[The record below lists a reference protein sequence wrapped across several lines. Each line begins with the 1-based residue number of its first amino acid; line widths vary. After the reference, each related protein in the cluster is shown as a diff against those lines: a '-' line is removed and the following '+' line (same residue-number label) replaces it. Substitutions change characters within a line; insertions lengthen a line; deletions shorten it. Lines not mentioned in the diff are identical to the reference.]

1 MSCPT
6 TGRRQVSVYRNLLV
20 AAAANVARYRMR
32 SFVVLLCLV
41 AICAPYVTGVAISE
55 GIRADAERS
64 VEEGADL
71 YLTMDH
77 FGRNGPVPLKYLE
90 ALRASPYVL
99 RVVPR
104 IAGRAVA
111 SIGLPDR
118 QTGQSELVVILGL
131 EPEQFDAVPA
141 PVRQAETPKM
151 HQGDALIGAALA
163 DELQVQPGD
172 KILIR
177 IADVTMPFR
186 IAGVLRRDAGIWS
199 AQLICLTL
207 EDAGQLFALPGY
219 ASEFLIYCR
228 PGPGNIQAVREDMLD
243 VLGRQPYRLQTK
255 TREVRAYVDKGFR
268 QQQGIFTVLYLV
280 AFSVGI
286 PALLVASGL
295 GLSDRRREIGIAKAV
310 GWQTT
315 DVMLMV
321 TFEQMLLS
329 VMAASLAVLVSFVW
343 LRVFNGAFVAQFFIS
358 EVGHIAPFRV
368 PARFAPAAPA
378 LSLLLCLSITMVGG
392 LYTTW
397 RLATQPPAET
407 MR

>member
-1 MSCPT
+1 M
-6 TGRRQVSVYRNLLV
+6 SVYRNLLL
-20 AAAANVARYRMR
+20 AAAANVARYRVR
-32 SFVVLLCLV
+32 SSVVILCLV
-41 AICAPYVTGVAISE
+41 AICTPYVTGVAISE
-55 GIRADAERS
+55 GIRVDAELS
-64 VEEGADL
+64 IEQSADL
-71 YLTMDH
+71 YLTTDH

-90 ALRASPYVL
+90 PLRSSPYIL

-104 IAGRAVA
+104 IAGRATA

-118 QTGQSELVVILGL
+118 ETGESELVVVLGL
-131 EPEQFDAVPA
+131 QPEQFDAAPA
-141 PVRQAETPKM
+141 PLQATADVQMKNGE
-151 HQGDALIGAALA
+151 ALIGAALA

-172 KILIR
+172 AIQIR

-219 ASEFLIYCR
+219 ASEFLIYTR
-228 PGPGNIQAVREDMLD
+228 PGPGNIQAVREDVLD
-243 VLGRQPYRLQTK
+243 ALGRQPYRLQTK
-255 TREVRAYVDKGFR
+255 TGEVRSYIDKGFR
-268 QQQGIFTVLYLV
+268 HQQGIFTVLYLV

-286 PALLVASGL
+286 PALLVASGV
-295 GLSDRRREIGIAKAV
+295 GLSDRRREVGISKAV

-315 DVMLMV
+315 DVMAMV
-321 TFEQMLLS
+321 AFEQTLLS
-329 VMAASLAVLVSFVW
+329 LIAASLAVVISFVW
-343 LRVFNGAFVAQFFIS
+343 LRAFNGAFVAQFFIS
-358 EVGHIAPFRV
+358 ELGHLAPFRV
-368 PARFAPAAPA
+368 PARFTPAAPA

-397 RLATQPPAET
+397 RLATQPPADT